1 MIVKDEL
8 YLLKEINNIIDN
20 FDFEKVHRVMK
31 FLDWRI
37 KNDEDK
43 IEVPS
48 VSQLIKEARI
58 RLIDAAELAVDNG
71 ECMFS
76 HSGPFKARAYYDK
89 TVIDENPFSLEL
101 LFVVEDSFGW

>member
-1 MIVKDEL
+1 
-8 YLLKEINNIIDN
+8 
-20 FDFEKVHRVMK
+20 MK

-37 KNDEDK
+37 RNDEDK

-71 ECMFS
+71 EAMFS
-76 HSGPFKARAYYDK
+76 HSGPFKARAYYNK
-89 TVIDENPFSLEL
+89 TVRDENPFKLEL
-101 LFVVEDSFGW
+101 LFVVEDSFSW

>member
-1 MIVKDEL
+1 MLVKDEL

-31 FLDWRI
+31 FLDWRTR
-37 KNDEDK
+37 NDEDK
-43 IEVPS
+43 IEVPN

-71 ECMFS
+71 EAMFS
-76 HSGPFKARAYYDK
+76 RSGPFMARAYYNK
-89 TVIDENPFSLEL
+89 TVRDENPFKLEL
-101 LFVVEDSFGW
+101 LFVVEDSFSW

>member
-37 KNDEDK
+37 RNDEDK

-48 VSQLIKEARI
+48 VSQLIK
-58 RLIDAAELAVDNG
+58 
-71 ECMFS
+71 
-76 HSGPFKARAYYDK
+76 
-89 TVIDENPFSLEL
+89 
-101 LFVVEDSFGW
+101 